1 MIATRFDGWSEAA
14 LPDDALSGATEADV
28 EAETEARSEAVE
40 ARDEV
45 SEVRA
50 SEVRA
55 SEVTRMEDVIVEAGD
70 WAVGGGDV
78 VGTIED
84 ATEDV
89 DCEAVARV
97 ARVAE
102 VWVEEAEASEELSDV
117 DLVDERV
124 VPELDNAS

>member
-1 MIATRFDGWSEAA
+1 MIATRFSGRPEAA
-14 LPDDALSGATEADV
+14 LPDDALSGATETDV
-28 EAETEARSEAVE
+28 EAETEARSEVVE

-45 SEVRA
+45 

-124 VPELDNAS
+124 VLELDNAG

>member
-1 MIATRFDGWSEAA
+1 MIATRFGGRPEAA
-14 LPDDALSGATEADV
+14 LPDNALSGATETDV
-28 EAETEARSEAVE
+28 EAETEARSEGVE
-40 ARDEV
+40 TKDEV
-45 SEVRA
+45 

-70 WAVGGGDV
+70 WAVGRRDV